1 MLEYDVF
8 PITSFQDEKRIDD
21 VGGPCVLSDSNRSNV
36 TLGFIVD
43 GTQSIVNELVWWIAK
58 HGDLFLGIA
67 EENDDNGL
75 RKASGVRLVDGTD
88 HQGKEGRK

>member
-1 MLEYDVF
+1 MNWYGE
-8 PITSFQDEKRIDD
+8 
-21 VGGPCVLSDSNRSNV
+21 
-36 TLGFIVD
+36 
-43 GTQSIVNELVWWIAK
+43 